1 MRLATPILAL
11 ALLLAALSGCGGSS
25 SGESGSTASPG
36 AHTSTSPAG
45 ASVHACP
52 LEVDGVT
59 GLRATNVSCGDAQR
73 LASAWRRKAGCAASP
88 GASHSA
94 CTVAGYRCIGAATDR
109 GLSVSCSR
117 PGRAVAF
124 SFRRG

>member
-11 ALLLAALSGCGGSS
+11 LLLAALSGCGGSS
-25 SGESGSTASPG
+25 SEESGSTASPG

-45 ASVHACP
+45 ASAHSCP
-52 LEVDGVT
+52 LDVDGVK
-59 GLRATNVSCGDAQR
+59 GLRATGVSCADAQR
-73 LASAWRRKAGCAASP
+73 LAGAWRRDAGCAASP

-94 CTVAGYRCIGAATDR
+94 CTVSGYRCIGTVTDR

-117 PGRAVAF
+117 PGRSVAF